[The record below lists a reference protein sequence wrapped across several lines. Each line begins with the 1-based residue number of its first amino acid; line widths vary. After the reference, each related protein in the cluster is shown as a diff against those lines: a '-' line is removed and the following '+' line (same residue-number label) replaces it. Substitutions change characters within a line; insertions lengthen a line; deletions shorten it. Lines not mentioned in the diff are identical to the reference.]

1 MIGSRVRPAV
11 TRFLGCTVLL
21 TGLGPSEGD
30 ASWRQAHQDTT
41 RAGAALTWRMPV
53 PKISMPMLPGV
64 MEYQPPITPFLP
76 GLHVDPATL
85 PLARPREVAR
95 LADGDT
101 LQMRAMLVRRVI
113 NGKSF
118 VMYGFNGQ
126 YPGPLIHVD
135 QRATVVID
143 FTNDI
148 DLPTT
153 IHWHGVR
160 LDNRFDGVPG
170 VTQNPVLPGE
180 TFVYEVR
187 FPDPGIYWYH
197 PHVREDIQQ
206 ELGLYGNMLV
216 EPPDPDYYN
225 PVNREEVLILD
236 DLFLDRGELVPF
248 GEEASNFTLM
258 GRFGNVFLIN
268 GEPDYRLSVKL
279 GEVVRFMFTNV
290 SNTRTYNLVLGGAQ
304 MKVVGAD
311 ISKFERE
318 EWVESV
324 VIAPAQRYIIEARFG
339 DPGELAI
346 TNNVQAINHVLGEF
360 YPSVDTLGTIIVDA
374 DPATA
379 NYATHFLTLREH
391 EDVIEDIDRMRPY
404 FDRPPDR
411 ELVLTLRV
419 RELPEAVVQYMAIDT
434 TYYPPVDWNDAMP
447 MMNWV
452 SNGINLEWVLREP
465 STQREN
471 MDIEWAFQQG
481 DVVKV
486 RLFNDPK
493 SFHPMAHPVH
503 LHGQRLLVLERNGV
517 RTRNLVWKDTV
528 MIPVGTTVDLLVELT
543 NPGDWMLHCHI
554 AEHLQAG
561 MMMKFSV
568 SPSRAGN

>member
-1 MIGSRVRPAV
+1 MIGSKVRPAV
-11 TRFLGCTVLL
+11 IRFLGCTVLL
-21 TGLGPSEGD
+21 TVLGPSHGD
-30 ASWRQAHQDTT
+30 ASWRQAQEDTT
-41 RAGAALTWRMPV
+41 RVGARLTWRMPV
-53 PKISMPMLPGV
+53 PKMSMPLLPGV

-135 QRATVVID
+135 QRATVVVD

-197 PHVREDIQQ
+197 PHVREDIQV

-258 GRFGNVFLIN
+258 GRFGNLFLIN
-268 GEPDYRLSVKL
+268 GEPDYRLSVKR

-311 ISKFERE
+311 VSKFERE

-346 TNNVQAINHVLGEF
+346 TNNVQAINHILGEF
-360 YPSVDTLGTIIVDA
+360 YRSVDTLGTITVDA

-419 RELPEAVVQYMAIDT
+419 GELPEAVVQYMAIDT

-471 MDIEWAFQQG
+471 MDIEWMFEQG
-481 DVVKV
+481 DVVKI
-486 RLFNDPK
+486 RLFNDPE

>member
-21 TGLGPSEGD
+21 TGLGPSDGD

-346 TNNVQAINHVLGEF
+346 TNNVQAINHILGEF

-419 RELPEAVVQYMAIDT
+419 GELPEAVVQYMAIDT

-481 DVVKV
+481 DVVKI